1 MIRQNDRIKR
11 WNIIYEYI
19 VQKSKMTELRFYS

>member
-1 MIRQNDRIKR
+1 MIKQNNRIKC

-19 VQKSKMTELRFYS
+19 VQKSKTIELRFYS

>member
-1 MIRQNDRIKR
+1 MIRQNDRIKY

-19 VQKSKMTELRFYS
+19 VQKSKMIKLRFYL